1 MASSVGGL
9 VSGID
14 TGAIIDSLVGAAGR
28 TKSIMQDQQ
37 DRLESRK
44 TAYATLGA
52 RLETLQTALD
62 AVSTPADFRSVTGRS
77 ASSDDVGV
85 TVDGDAVIG
94 RFSVKVNRLA
104 SASMDVS
111 SGISSRDTA
120 GVMATGS
127 LSLTL
132 GGTTTAVTIE
142 ADDTLEDVV
151 ENINSSVDGV
161 TAYIMETGD
170 AANPYRLV
178 IAGEET
184 GAANAVTIDTS
195 GLDAGTGTVPT
206 FSNVNAAAD
215 AEVEVN
221 GTLVYDD
228 DNDIEGAVQGV
239 TFHAYETTSA
249 ATTVTVS
256 RDDDG
261 MEAKIQAIADA
272 WNSAMSQIRAQR
284 AWNPDEDIKGA
295 FVGESEPRNV
305 MNKLQ
310 SALSAEYGS
319 GALTALAQI
328 GLTST
333 DDGDLELDTDVL
345 SDALADDFS
354 GVVGFLTGDSGV
366 AQALSSVIDGMID
379 EDSGTVTGRVDSL
392 DDQIETMTT
401 RIEDYEERLESYR
414 TRLEKQFLAMELAM
428 AKFQSAESALTALL
442 PDTTSE

>member
-1 MASSVGGL
+1 MANSVGGL

-195 GLDAGTGTVPT
+195 GLDAGTVRCRR
-206 FSNVNAAAD
+206 
-215 AEVEVN
+215 
-221 GTLVYDD
+221 
-228 DNDIEGAVQGV
+228 
-239 TFHAYETTSA
+239 SA
-249 ATTVTVS
+249 
-256 RDDDG
+256 
-261 MEAKIQAIADA
+261 
-272 WNSAMSQIRAQR
+272 
-284 AWNPDEDIKGA
+284 
-295 FVGESEPRNV
+295 
-305 MNKLQ
+305 
-310 SALSAEYGS
+310 
-319 GALTALAQI
+319 
-328 GLTST
+328 TST
-333 DDGDLELDTDVL
+333 RRPTPR
-345 SDALADDFS
+345 S
-354 GVVGFLTGDSGV
+354 
-366 AQALSSVIDGMID
+366 
-379 EDSGTVTGRVDSL
+379 R
-392 DDQIETMTT
+392 
-401 RIEDYEERLESYR
+401 
-414 TRLEKQFLAMELAM
+414 
-428 AKFQSAESALTALL
+428 
-442 PDTTSE
+442 

>member
-1 MASSVGGL
+1 MANSVGGL

-142 ADDTLEDVV
+142 ADV
-151 ENINSSVDGV
+151 
-161 TAYIMETGD
+161 
-170 AANPYRLV
+170 
-178 IAGEET
+178 
-184 GAANAVTIDTS
+184 
-195 GLDAGTGTVPT
+195 LDA
-206 FSNVNAAAD
+206 N
-215 AEVEVN
+215 
-221 GTLVYDD
+221 
-228 DNDIEGAVQGV
+228 
-239 TFHAYETTSA
+239 
-249 ATTVTVS
+249 
-256 RDDDG
+256 
-261 MEAKIQAIADA
+261 EAG
-272 WNSAMSQIRAQR
+272 W
-284 AWNPDEDIKGA
+284 DEA
-295 FVGESEPRNV
+295 R
-305 MNKLQ
+305 
-310 SALSAEYGS
+310 
-319 GALTALAQI
+319 
-328 GLTST
+328 
-333 DDGDLELDTDVL
+333 
-345 SDALADDFS
+345 
-354 GVVGFLTGDSGV
+354 
-366 AQALSSVIDGMID
+366 
-379 EDSGTVTGRVDSL
+379 
-392 DDQIETMTT
+392 
-401 RIEDYEERLESYR
+401 
-414 TRLEKQFLAMELAM
+414 
-428 AKFQSAESALTALL
+428 
-442 PDTTSE
+442 